1 MAPLRARLCHNV
13 RAMSADRSTPDVPP
27 DASPLTRRL
36 LDLLRSRDVP
46 HRSLSHPAVRTS
58 EEASRVRGTPLE
70 AGAKALVCHA
80 GDRIVLIVVPADA
93 RLDNRAFRQQTG
105 VRNVRMVDAAE
116 IEALVGAPV
125 GAVPPFGSLFGLPT
139 YADREVVGRDEIAFN
154 AGARDFSVVMGGPDY
169 ARLEE
174 PMLGDFAKRGE
185 T

>member
-1 MAPLRARLCHNV
+1 
-13 RAMSADRSTPDVPP
+13 MSVNPSPADVPP
-27 DASPLTRRL
+27 ASHSPLTRRL

-46 HRSLSHPAVRTS
+46 HRSMSHPAVHTS

-80 GDRIVLIVVPADA
+80 DHRVVLIVVPADA

-105 VRNVRMVDAAE
+105 IKNVRMVDAGE

-125 GAVPPFGSLFGLPT
+125 GAVPPFGSLFGLAT

-154 AGARDFSVVMGGPDY
+154 AGARHFSVVMGGPDY
-169 ARLEE
+169 ARLEA
-174 PMLGDFAKRGE
+174 PILGNFAKRDG
-185 T
+185 